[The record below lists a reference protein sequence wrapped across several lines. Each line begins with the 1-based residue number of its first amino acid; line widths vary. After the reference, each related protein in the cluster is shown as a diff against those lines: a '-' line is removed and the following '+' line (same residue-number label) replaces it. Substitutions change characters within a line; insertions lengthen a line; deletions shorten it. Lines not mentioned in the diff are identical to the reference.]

1 MDGLIYVFGI
11 VGFSFVIFFII
22 GLQMYK
28 TKERVYEVIDVITDY
43 LEKGIINVVFSLDDV
58 EKRMRSKGSK
68 LTRAQIQKILNKLVE
83 KGLLLKEKRTYSF
96 KEPLVFL
103 TRQDYLAA
111 RRYLIGRRVGSRGN
125 TIIYG
130 AYQNPYLRRMYLLLL
145 LYLIFVIDMAFVAV
159 VYFNLYPPLTD
170 WLIANIVRSES
181 LLPPFLLFLI
191 AFGIV
196 LVDAVDNII
205 KSIARES
212 YKVIVTDFGVYYDVK
227 FGDEF
232 SGEIRRG
239 ELRRAYIDINTTTLQ
254 KILNYFI
261 DPPVGDV
268 VIKVGGRKI
277 AFKSI
282 PYPRELKQILTE
294 KKLEGFRWSK
304 RNAKTLML
312 WRMGRS
318 TSASIAIKP

>member
-1 MDGLIYVFGI
+1 MDEVIYILGI
-11 VGFSFVIFFII
+11 IGFSFVIFFII
-22 GLQMYK
+22 GLQMYR
-28 TKERVYEVIDVITDY
+28 TKERVYEVIDAITDY
-43 LEKGIINVVFSLDDV
+43 LEKGIINVVFNLDDV
-58 EKRMRSKGSK
+58 EKKLRGKGST
-68 LTRAQIQKILNKLVE
+68 LTRGQIQKILNVLVE
-83 KGLLLKEKRTYSF
+83 KGLLIKEKGTYSF

-130 AYQNPYLRRMYLLLL
+130 AYQNPYLRRMYFLLL
-145 LYLIFVIDMAFVAV
+145 LYLIFVVDISFVAM
-159 VYFNLYPPLTD
+159 VYFNLYPPLKD
-170 WLIANIVRSES
+170 WLITNIVGTES
-181 LLPPFLLFLI
+181 LVPPFLLFLI
-191 AFGIV
+191 AFGII

-261 DPPVGDV
+261 DPPVGDII
-268 VIKVGGRKI
+268 IKVGNKKI
-277 AFKSI
+277 TFRSI
-282 PYPRELKQILTE
+282 PYPRELRQILTE

-318 TSASIAIKP
+318 TSATIAIKP